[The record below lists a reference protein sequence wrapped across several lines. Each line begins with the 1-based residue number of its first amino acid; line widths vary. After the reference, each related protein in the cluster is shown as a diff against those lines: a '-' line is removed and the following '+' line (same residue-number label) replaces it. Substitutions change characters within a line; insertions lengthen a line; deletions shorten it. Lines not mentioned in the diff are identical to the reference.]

1 MRVGISEIM
10 RIDTNSETTSYNQKI
25 FAFES

>member
-10 RIDTNSETTSYNQKI
+10 RIDTNSEATSYNQKI
-25 FAFES
+25 FALES